1 MKWLL
6 LILACFSALSA
17 RADLNLKGDLT
28 QFDYPFLLGDW
39 YLFNPQPQQSD
50 EDFLTIRLSLSS
62 DYNFNIQ
69 VEKKDYSVDY
79 WQGIYSVGIDT
90 LILGVDSTIPQY
102 YQYRSSHN
110 RLMLNGITFI
120 KGLPN
125 AIAGAWTSRNIKGDD
140 IMASNVNQMDL
151 ILQPDFVFLFMAQSG
166 DGTFVTHEG
175 IYYMEGDHLVLMYEE
190 GEQDSRYSLN
200 QDILT
205 LESVNFDMYAELA
218 RVK

>member
-6 LILACFSALSA
+6 LILTSVFAITVK
-17 RADLNLKGDLT
+17 ADINLKGDLT

-39 YLFNPQPQQSD
+39 YLFNPNPQQSQ
-50 EDFLTIRLSLSS
+50 EDFLTIKLSLAS
-62 DYNFNIQ
+62 DYKFSIR

-79 WQGIYSVGIDT
+79 WQGHYSVGVGT
-90 LILGVDSTIPQY
+90 LILGVNADIPQS

-125 AIAGAWTSRNIKGDD
+125 AIAGSWTSRD
-140 IMASNVNQMDL
+140 IQGEDILASNVSQMDL
-151 ILQPDFVFLFMAQSG
+151 VLQPDFVFLFMAQSQ

-175 IYYMEGDHLVLMYEE
+175 IYFMEDDHLILMYEE
-190 GEQDSRYSLN
+190 GEQDSRYTLSK
-200 QDILT
+200 DTLT
-205 LESVNFDMYAELA
+205 LTSEHFDMYAELA
-218 RVK
+218 RVE